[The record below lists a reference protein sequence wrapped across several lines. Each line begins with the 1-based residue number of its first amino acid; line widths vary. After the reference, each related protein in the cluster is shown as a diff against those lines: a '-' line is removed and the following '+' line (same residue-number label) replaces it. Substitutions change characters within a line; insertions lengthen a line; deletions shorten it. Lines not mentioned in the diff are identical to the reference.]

1 MSAAGRP
8 ICSPE
13 STSPSPPRG
22 RLPNDGRAAE
32 KEEMDPDLDQNQ
44 QHWQD
49 RLDSF
54 QWEVMSIVS
63 QLDSVPT

>member
-1 MSAAGRP
+1 
-8 ICSPE
+8 
-13 STSPSPPRG
+13 
-22 RLPNDGRAAE
+22 
-32 KEEMDPDLDQNQ
+32 MDPDL

-54 QWEVMSIVS
+54 QWVVGSLVG

>member
-1 MSAAGRP
+1 
-8 ICSPE
+8 
-13 STSPSPPRG
+13 
-22 RLPNDGRAAE
+22 
-32 KEEMDPDLDQNQ
+32 MDPDLDQNQ

-54 QWEVMSIVS
+54 QWVPMSIVS

>member
-1 MSAAGRP
+1 
-8 ICSPE
+8 
-13 STSPSPPRG
+13 
-22 RLPNDGRAAE
+22 
-32 KEEMDPDLDQNQ
+32 MDPDLDYNQ

-54 QWEVMSIVS
+54 QWVVESIVS

>member
-1 MSAAGRP
+1 
-8 ICSPE
+8 
-13 STSPSPPRG
+13 
-22 RLPNDGRAAE
+22 
-32 KEEMDPDLDQNQ
+32 MDPDLDHNQ

-54 QWEVMSIVS
+54 QWETTSIVS